1 MNDWFI
7 VALGMGTVFVSLIGL
22 AYVLELF
29 KLVFVGRKK
38 PDHVPSVAPAN
49 VIMPAAQP
57 SASDDG
63 ELLAV
68 IAAAVSAASGMS
80 PGGFRVASVSP
91 VAGAAAGVNVPAW
104 GFAERIA
111 RAVAAGRRHA

>member
-7 VALGMGTVFVSLIGL
+7 VALGMGTVFFSLIGL
-22 AYVLELF
+22 SFVLELF
-29 KLVFVGRKK
+29 KLIFVGRKK

-49 VIMPAAQP
+49 VIMPAAQ
-57 SASDDG
+57 ASGGDEG

-80 PGGFRVASVSP
+80 TGSFRI
-91 VAGAAAGVNVPAW
+91 AGVAPVGSTPSGINVPAW

-111 RAVAAGRRHA
+111 RAAASGRRHA

>member
-7 VALGMGTVFVSLIGL
+7 VALGFGTVFSALVALSF
-22 AYVLELF
+22 VLELF
-29 KLVFVGRKK
+29 KLIFVGRKK
-38 PDHVPSVAPAN
+38 QGHVPSVAPAN
-49 VIMPAAQP
+49 VIMPAAQ
-57 SASDDG
+57 AAGGDEG

-80 PGGFRVASVSP
+80 PGSFRVAAVAP
-91 VAGAAAGVNVPAW
+91 VGSTPAGVNVPAW

-111 RAVAAGRRHA
+111 RAVNSGRRHA